1 MKDETKSFSKIQRLH
16 NRKPHHPCQG
26 TREFQNHIICLH
38 QNLTEKL
45 TPILITSG
53 IKGTTLSA
61 TITKNKTQ
69 GSTWQ
74 SFLTVEVQRRYV

>member
-1 MKDETKSFSKIQRLH
+1 MKLKTSVKSRDWI
-16 NRKPHHPCQG
+16 KPKTPSSVSG

-53 IKGTTLSA
+53 IKGTTLRA
-61 TITKNKTQ
+61 TTTKNKTQ

-74 SFLTVEVQRRYV
+74 SFLTVQVQQRYL